1 VLKTS
6 LSGLASARWPARR
19 GLELK
24 KRLFVF
30 DMDGTLLP
38 NTTACLELARE
49 TGTAT
54 QLHALESDFV
64 AGRIDTKGF
73 AAAISMLWG
82 ALAPEVILGTFAK
95 SPKLRNIREVT
106 RAVAEGGGRSCLI
119 SMSPDFF
126 TEYFRDFG
134 FDFVYSSR
142 FPRNGEPLDPDHI
155 LVPDDKPRL
164 VRELCASESLVFEDT
179 VAFGD
184 SMSDYPLFRCL
195 RLTVGVN
202 PDQKLEKLA
211 LATYRGDDLYG
222 AYSAI
227 TNHF

>member
-1 VLKTS
+1 M
-6 LSGLASARWPARR
+6 R
-19 GLELK
+19 

-49 TGTAT
+49 TGTAA
-54 QLHALESDFV
+54 QLHALEADFV

-73 AAAISMLWG
+73 AASISGLWG
-82 ALAPEVILGTFAK
+82 CLDPGVILGAFAK

-106 RAVAEGGGRSCLI
+106 RAVADAGGRSCLI

-126 TEYFRDFG
+126 TEHFRDFG
-134 FDFVYSSR
+134 FNFVYASR
-142 FPRNGEPLDPDHI
+142 FPRNGEPLNPDHI

-164 VRELCASESLVFEDT
+164 VRELCASESLALEDT

-202 PDQKLEKLA
+202 PDEKLEKLA

-227 TNHF
+227 MSHF